1 MPIDVNPI
9 ISRLQQQL
17 PGDEGFGRSRRI
29 EIGEIEGQSF
39 SDMVRKA
46 VNDVD
51 QAQKNADQKVEDV
64 VMGRSDN
71 IHEVMIAM
79 EKAQLSFQL
88 MVEVRNKAIE
98 TYQELSRMQI

>member
-1 MPIDVNPI
+1 MPIDIGPI
-9 ISRLQQQL
+9 ISRLQQQM
-17 PGDEGFGRSRRI
+17 PGDEGFGRPRQL
-29 EIGEIEGQSF
+29 EIGETEGESF
-39 SDMVRKA
+39 SDMVQDA
-46 VNDVD
+46 IEDVD
-51 QAQKNADQKVEDV
+51 EAQKNADQKVEDV

-71 IHEVMIAM
+71 IHETMIAM